1 MSLHQS
7 PAAVRAERCQ
17 SLTAWEELERE
28 REREQRFTE
37 RRAARAG
44 EQEQDARTHK
54 SKRSRGL
61 KTTVELPPIH

>member
-17 SLTAWEELERE
+17 SLTLCEERE
-28 REREQRFTE
+28 RELQREQRFTD
-37 RRAARAG
+37 RRAERAG
-44 EQEQDARTHK
+44 EQDARTHN

-61 KTTVELPPIH
+61 

>member
-17 SLTAWEELERE
+17 SLTQCAERDRE
-28 REREQRFTE
+28 CEREQRFTE
-37 RRAARAG
+37 RRAERAG
-44 EQEQDARTHK
+44 EQDARTHN

-61 KTTVELPPIH
+61 